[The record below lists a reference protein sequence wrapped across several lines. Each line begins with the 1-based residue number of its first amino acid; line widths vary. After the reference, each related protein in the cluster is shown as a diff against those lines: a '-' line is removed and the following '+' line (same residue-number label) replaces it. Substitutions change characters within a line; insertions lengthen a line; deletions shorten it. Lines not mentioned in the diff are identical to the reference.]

1 MADQVYIPAYI
12 KVHLGAPDSNA
23 ETVSVP
29 FLTYIKNV
37 ASSEIYPTWPES
49 AIRANMYAQISFA
62 LNRIYTEHYRAR
74 GYNFDI
80 TSLPAYDQNF
90 VYNRSIFGPME
101 TIGNELFNDYVA
113 RGDNVEPLLT
123 VYCDGRTTTCKGLSQ
138 WGTVDLA
145 NQGMTPYQIL
155 QRYYGNDI
163 RIRRN
168 APILN
173 ITQSYPG
180 YPLRLGS
187 TGANVA
193 LIQNQL
199 NYVHRAYSTVPR
211 ILTVDGRFGKD
222 TEDSVKEFQ
231 KIFQLPQDGI
241 VGKGTWYKLLYI
253 YNAVRKLE
261 DLHSQGE
268 QMGNVPKDFQR
279 TLKLGDSGKDVNIVQ
294 FYINNIASFN
304 PSVPSVT
311 VTSTFDPDTVD
322 AVKDFQRYVGLPA
335 TGELDRATFDRLY
348 NSYQGTLLAHESIF
362 RQPSTKKYPGT
373 PLRPGSTGDD
383 VRTLQL
389 YLLALAK
396 AYPEIPQV
404 VAIGYFGD
412 LTEKAVLAF
421 QKRFGLKEDG
431 IVGQETWNKITSE
444 YQSIRSRVINTFR
457 PIRED
462 LREI

>member
-12 KVHLGAPDSNA
+12 RVHLGSPDANV
-23 ETVSVP
+23 ETVTVP

-49 AIRANMYAQISFA
+49 AIRANMYAEISFA
-62 LNRIYTEHYRAR
+62 LNRIFTEHYRSR

-101 TIGNELFNDYVA
+101 TIGNELFNDYIV
-113 RGDNVEPLLT
+113 RGGHVEPLLA
-123 VYCDGRTTTCKGLSQ
+123 VYCDGKTTTCKGLSQ

-145 NQGMTPYQIL
+145 GQGLTPLQIL

-163 RIRRN
+163 EIRRN

-187 TGANVA
+187 SGDNVA
-193 LIQNQL
+193 FIQNEL
-199 NYVHRAYSTVPR
+199 NAVNKSYSTIPKIVA
-211 ILTVDGRFGKD
+211 VDGRFGKG
-222 TEDSVKEFQ
+222 TEDAVKEFQ
-231 KIFQLPQDGI
+231 KTFQLPQDGI

-253 YNAVRKLE
+253 YNAVKKLE
-261 DLHSQGE
+261 TLHSQG
-268 QMGNVPKDFQR
+268 QQLATAPKDFQR
-279 TLKLGDSGKDVNIVQ
+279 TLRLGDSGKDVNIVQ
-294 FYINNIASFN
+294 FYINTIASFN

-311 VTSTFDPDTVD
+311 VTSSFDPDTVA
-322 AVKDFQRYVGLPA
+322 AVRDFQRYVGLPV

-348 NSYQGTLLAHESIF
+348 NSYQGTLLAHEAIF
-362 RQPSTKKYPGT
+362 RRPETQKYPGVA
-373 PLRPGSTGDD
+373 LRPGSTGED

-389 YLLALAK
+389 YLLAIAK
-396 AYPEIPQV
+396 AYPDIPQV

-412 LTEKAVLAF
+412 LTEKAILAF
-421 QKRFGLKEDG
+421 QRKFGINPDG
-431 IVGQETWNKITSE
+431 VVGQDTWNKITSE
-444 YQSIRSRVINTFR
+444 YRNIRSRVIQTFLSY
-457 PIRED
+457 RED
-462 LREI
+462 IIKI